1 MDYFER
7 YKNINMPYGT
17 DLSSHVINASKDSAL
32 RTFLSSP
39 TLSDIYVDSI
49 PTQSVV
55 SNYSG
60 DFFERT
66 FLFEPDSDL
75 AKVGNYIE
83 HRGYTYLTMKS
94 NDDDIY
100 PNLYA
105 KLCNEDFKLPLNIT
119 KKKVSTGRGGYTYI
133 DQLETKD
140 IPIVVDV
147 KGYSIADNAILPLTE
162 GRVIIY
168 MKYSKEYLE
177 KIKLNYEFELFNDSY
192 KITDIQTD
200 NIINHQGYIVLSA
213 QKVVET
219 NAT

>member
-66 FLFEPDSDL
+66 FLFEPDSE
-75 AKVGNYIE
+75 I
-83 HRGYTYLTMKS
+83 
-94 NDDDIY
+94 
-100 PNLYA
+100 
-105 KLCNEDFKLPLNIT
+105 
-119 KKKVSTGRGGYTYI
+119 GRAH
-133 DQLETKD
+133 
-140 IPIVVDV
+140 V
-147 KGYSIADNAILPLTE
+147 
-162 GRVIIY
+162 
-168 MKYSKEYLE
+168 
-177 KIKLNYEFELFNDSY
+177 
-192 KITDIQTD
+192 
-200 NIINHQGYIVLSA
+200 
-213 QKVVET
+213 
-219 NAT
+219 